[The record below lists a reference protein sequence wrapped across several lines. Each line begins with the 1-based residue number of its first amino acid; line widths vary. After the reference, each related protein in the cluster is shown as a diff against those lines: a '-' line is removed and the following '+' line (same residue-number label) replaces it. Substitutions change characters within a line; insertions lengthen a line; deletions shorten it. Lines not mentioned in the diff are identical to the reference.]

1 MKTSLAKNKYPL
13 LSIIILNYNSGEYL
27 KNCLLS
33 LQGSSLSSDNFETI
47 IVDNA
52 STDNSI
58 TITKSIPILNTKYLI
73 LDTNNGFAY
82 GNNRGVEATNHDSKY
97 LLFLNPD
104 TTVEKNTLEK
114 MVDFFEKN
122 KEVDAATCSI
132 TLVSTG
138 TLQPE
143 CHRDFPT
150 PLNAFLHF
158 SGISSRQYF
167 MEYLDFTKTQ
177 KINACSGAF
186 LMVKREV
193 GNAIGWWNEK
203 YFFYGDDLDFGY
215 KLKQSGFQLWFYP
228 DCKIS
233 HFQGISSG
241 IIEKSKHLSKA
252 SRSTKIKIAKASTEA
267 MRIFY
272 QENLFSKY
280 PKITQSLVLSGI
292 KLLEIIRVFK
302 AKYL

>member
-1 MKTSLAKNKYPL
+1 MKTSPTKNNAPI
-13 LSIIILNYNSGEYL
+13 LSIVILNYNSGEYL
-27 KNCLLS
+27 KNCLQS
-33 LQGSSLSSDNFETI
+33 LYQSTFPQKKFEI
-47 IVDNA
+47 IIADNA
-52 STDNSI
+52 SIDNSLSLAK
-58 TITKSIPILNTKYLI
+58 TISTPSTKYLV
-73 LDTNNGFAY
+73 LTTNQGFAY
-82 GNNRGVEATNHDSKY
+82 GNNRGIEATNPDSKY

-104 TTVEKNTLEK
+104 TTVEKDTLEK

-122 KEVDAATCSI
+122 KKVDAATCSM

-138 TLQPE
+138 ALQPE

-167 MEYLDFTKTQ
+167 MEYLDFAKTQ

-203 YFFYGDDLDFGY
+203 YFFYGEDLDFGY
-215 KLKQSGFQLWFYP
+215 KLKQFGFQLWFYP
-228 DCKIS
+228 GCKIS

-280 PKITQSLVLSGI
+280 SIFTQTLVLGGI
-292 KLLEIIRVFK
+292 KLLEIFRVFK